1 MKNIVWIASYPKS
14 GNTWIRS
21 IISSAIFGKLDLN
34 ELSFQIG
41 SFSNSLESVLKFK
54 KQLTSKGEIRKYWKK
69 SQEQICK
76 NLGNQ
81 KIFLKTH
88 NLAANYDGEF
98 FPSNKCTYKAIYIVR
113 DPRDVSISFSYHY
126 NVSLKEAVNNLLD
139 EKRFLIDEKNFSKN
153 EFISSWNNH
162 VNSWKYCEF
171 PVLYIRYEDLLKS
184 PETIY
189 LRLFDFLNIKPIID
203 LKEILHQTNFKHL
216 QELEEKHGFIE
227 SPRRERFFRKGISR
241 SWESVDNSVFNK
253 LVDNFKSTMRKFN
266 YL

>member
-21 IISSAIFGKLDLN
+21 IISSAIFGKLNLDK
-34 ELSFQIG
+34 LSFQIA
-41 SFSNSLESVLKFK
+41 SFSNSLESVLKFDR
-54 KQLTSKGEIRKYWKK
+54 QLTSKGEVRKYWKK

-76 NLGNQ
+76 NLGSR

-98 FPSNKCTYKAIYIVR
+98 FPNNKCTYKAIYIVR

-126 NVSLKEAVNNLLD
+126 NVNLVEAVNNLLD
-139 EKRFLIDEKNFSKN
+139 ENRFLVDEKNFSKN
-153 EFISSWNNH
+153 EFLSSWENH

-171 PVLYIRYEDLLKS
+171 PVLYIRYEDLLKD
-184 PETIY
+184 PKTIY
-189 LRLFDFLNIKPIID
+189 LKLFDFLKIRPVIS
-203 LKEILHQTNFKHL
+203 LKEILYQTDFQNL
-216 QELEEKHGFIE
+216 QKLEEKHGFNE
-227 SPRRERFFRKGISR
+227 SPRSERFFRKGISG
-241 SWESVDNSVFNK
+241 SWRDVDNSVFKK
-253 LVDNFKSTMRKFN
+253 LVHNFKNSMRKFS